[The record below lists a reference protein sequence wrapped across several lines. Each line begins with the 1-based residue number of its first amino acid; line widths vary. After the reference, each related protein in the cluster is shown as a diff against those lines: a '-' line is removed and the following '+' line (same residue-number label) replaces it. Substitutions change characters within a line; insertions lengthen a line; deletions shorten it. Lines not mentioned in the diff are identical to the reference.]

1 MLQASDPPLK
11 IGLTGGIGSG
21 KSTVCQ
27 LFSAFSIPIIDAD
40 IIAREV
46 VAPGQAALAQIQQAF
61 GDILLADGN
70 LDRKKL
76 GQIIFADPAKKQCLE
91 NILHPLIYQ
100 RLKTEAAAQ
109 PEPYV
114 ILAIPLLFETG
125 MTDLVDR
132 ILVID
137 CPETLQFQRVK
148 QRDQLDDAQIQ
159 RIIASQSSREE
170 RLRRADDIIDNSKS
184 TAELAEQVK
193 NLHNLYLSLIQSRL
207 ASV

>member
-1 MLQASDPPLK
+1 MPQASNPPLK

-27 LFSAFSIPIIDAD
+27 LFSALSIPIIDAD

-46 VAPGQAALAQIQQAF
+46 VAPRQAALARIQQNF
-61 GDILLADGN
+61 GDILLADGT

-76 GQIIFADPAKKQCLE
+76 GQIIFADPAKKQWLE
-91 NILHPLIYQ
+91 NLLHPLIYQ
-100 RLKTEAAAQ
+100 RLKTEAATQ
-109 PEPYV
+109 LSPYV
-114 ILAIPLLFETG
+114 ILAIPLLFETD

-137 CPETLQFQRVK
+137 CPETLQLQRVK
-148 QRDQLDDAQIQ
+148 QRDQLDDDQIQ

-170 RLRRADDIIDNSKS
+170 RLRQADDIIDNSKS

-193 NLHNLYLSLIQSRL
+193 NLHNLYLSLI
-207 ASV
+207 

>member
-1 MLQASDPPLK
+1 MPQAFDPPLK

-21 KSTVCQ
+21 KSTVCK

-46 VAPGQAALAQIQQAF
+46 VAPGQAALTQIQQNF
-61 GDILLADGN
+61 GNILLADGT

-76 GQIIFADPAKKQCLE
+76 GQIIFSDPAKKQCLE

-109 PEPYV
+109 FSPYV
-114 ILAIPLLFETG
+114 ILAIPLLFETD

-137 CPETLQFQRVK
+137 CPETLQLQRVK
-148 QRDQLDDAQIQ
+148 QRDQLDDDQIQ

-170 RLRRADDIIDNSKS
+170 RLGRADDIIDNSKS

-193 NLHNLYLSLIQSRL
+193 NLHNLYLSLI
-207 ASV
+207 

>member
-1 MLQASDPPLK
+1 MPQAFNPPLK

-21 KSTVCQ
+21 KSTVCK

-40 IIAREV
+40 IIAREI
-46 VAPGQAALAQIQQAF
+46 VAPGQAALAQIQLTF
-61 GDILLADGN
+61 GNILLADGT

-100 RLKTEAAAQ
+100 RLKTQAAAQ
-109 PEPYV
+109 LSPYV
-114 ILAIPLLFETG
+114 ILAIPLLFETD

-137 CPETLQFQRVK
+137 CPETLQLQRVK
-148 QRDQLDDAQIQ
+148 QRDQLDDDQIQ

-170 RLRRADDIIDNSKS
+170 RLGRADDIIDNSKS

-193 NLHNLYLSLIQSRL
+193 NLHNLYLSLI
-207 ASV
+207 

>member
-1 MLQASDPPLK
+1 MQQASNPPLK

-21 KSTVCQ
+21 KSTVCK
-27 LFSAFSIPIIDAD
+27 LFAAFSIPVIDAD
-40 IIAREV
+40 IIARQV
-46 VAPGQAALAQIQQAF
+46 VAPGQAGLAQIQQNF
-61 GDILLADGN
+61 DDILLPDGT

-100 RLKTEAAAQ
+100 RLKTEAATQ
-109 PEPYV
+109 PGPYV
-114 ILAIPLLFETG
+114 ILAIPLLFETN

-137 CPETLQFQRVK
+137 CPEDLQFQRVK
-148 QRDQLDDAQIQ
+148 QRDRLEDEQIQ
-159 RIIASQSSREE
+159 RIIASQSSRQE

-193 NLHNLYLSLIQSRL
+193 NLHNLYLSLI
-207 ASV
+207 